1 MTFFREWMK
10 RWQER
15 NAHAVGYRFGDA
27 PTADEVA
34 AQAAEHARWSE
45 RENALR
51 AAIASDFRWPCH
63 SRPKGEWCAREGPG
77 GFIAHTCRRPDEDEV
92 AAPAVWTIRYE
103 QRSPDCGL
111 TVAQHARLAE
121 LIEECGEVVQ
131 AAAKVL
137 QCGYD
142 ERSRHGKGMP
152 RRVLLERELGHLEA
166 SLSVLYGSG
175 DARRSQVRVWKERR
189 LGVRHASPAAAPT
202 LRQESEASQ

>member
-1 MTFFREWMK
+1 MKFFEGWMK

-34 AQAAEHARWSE
+34 PQ
-45 RENALR
+45 
-51 AAIASDFRWPCH
+51 
-63 SRPKGEWCAREGPG
+63 
-77 GFIAHTCRRPDEDEV
+77 
-92 AAPAVWTIRYE
+92 AVWTIQYE
-103 QRSPDCGL
+103 PQSPDCGL

-175 DARRSQVRVWKERR
+175 DARRSQVRVWEERR

-202 LRQESEASQ
+202 SQQESDASQ

>member
-1 MTFFREWMK
+1 MMFFEGWMK
-10 RWQER
+10 RWKER

-45 RENALR
+45 REREIEDAQR
-51 AAIASDFRWPCH
+51 AASISTQ
-63 SRPKGEWCAREGPG
+63 SGEYARGLE
-77 GFIAHTCRRPDEDEV
+77 REDAQRKLSAV
-92 AAPAVWTIRYE
+92 AASSSWKIEYE
-103 QRSPDCGL
+103 YEPKLLDCGL
-111 TVAQHARLAE
+111 TVAQQAWISE

-142 ERSRHGKGMP
+142 ERSRRGKGMP

-189 LGVRHASPAAAPT
+189 LGVRHASPATAPT
-202 LRQESEASQ
+202 SQQESDASQ